1 MATRSRRLRPMPD
14 VWPGWVDALSTLLI
28 VALFLLMVFAL
39 AQYFLTEVLSGRNE
53 ALARL
58 NRQVAELADML
69 ALEKRNSAE
78 LRHELAQLSDEL
90 QSSTAARDAL
100 SAQIQALTQR
110 ATSAEEA
117 KKAAAA
123 ALAQLTEQNKSLQSQ
138 ATAAQQ
144 SVAALGGKLKES
156 EEALTKEHAIS
167 TAAQQQ
173 VALLNQQIAAL
184 REQLARIAAAL
195 DASEKKAKEQQVQI
209 VNLGQR
215 LNAALA
221 SKVEE
226 LARYRS
232 EFFGKLREVLGNRPD
247 IRIVGDRFVFQSE
260 VLFPTASADLTDTGK
275 AKIASIADV
284 LKTISGQIPKDID
297 WVLQVDGHTDQRPIH
312 TAQFP
317 SNWELSTARALSVV
331 KQLIDLGIPPD
342 RLAAAGY
349 GQYQPIDTRNDEIGW
364 RRNRRIEFKLTSR

>member
-1 MATRSRRLRPMPD
+1 MATRSRRLRPLPD

-28 VALFLLMVFAL
+28 VVLFLLMVFAL

-69 ALEKRNSAE
+69 ALEKRTSAE
-78 LRHELAQLSDEL
+78 LRRDLAQISGEL

-100 SAQIQALTQR
+100 SAQIAELTQR

-117 KKAAAA
+117 KKAAAD
-123 ALAQLTEQNKSLQSQ
+123 ALARIGEQNKSLESQ
-138 ATAAQQ
+138 AAAAQE
-144 SVAALGGKLKES
+144 SLAALGGKLKES
-156 EEALTKEHAIS
+156 DEALAKERDIS
-167 TAAQQQ
+167 AAAQQQ
-173 VALLNQQIAAL
+173 VALLNRQIAAL

-195 DASEKKAKEQQVQI
+195 DASEKKSKEQQVQI

-232 EFFGKLREVLGNRPD
+232 EFFGKLREALGGRQD

-260 VLFPTASADLTDTGK
+260 VLFPSASADLSDSGRLQ
-275 AKIASIADV
+275 IERVADV
-284 LKTISGQIPKDID
+284 LKEISGRIPKDVD
-297 WVLQVDGHTDQRPIH
+297 WVLQVDGHTDRRPIR

-317 SNWELSTARALSVV
+317 SNWELSSARAISVV
-331 KQLIDLGIPPD
+331 KMLIDLGLPPD

-349 GQYQPIDTRNDEIGW
+349 GEFRPIDGRDDEIGW
-364 RRNRRIEFKLTSR
+364 RRNRRIEFKLTNR

>member
-1 MATRSRRLRPMPD
+1 MPD

-28 VALFLLMVFAL
+28 VVLFLLMVFAL

-58 NRQVAELADML
+58 NRQVAELASML
-69 ALEKRNSAE
+69 ALEKRTSAE
-78 LRHELAQLSDEL
+78 LRRDLAQISGEL

-100 SAQIQALTQR
+100 SAQIAELTQR
-110 ATSAEEA
+110 AAASDEA
-117 KKAAAA
+117 KAAAA
-123 ALAQLTEQNKSLQSQ
+123 DALARMGERNKSLETQ
-138 ATAAQQ
+138 ATEAQQ
-144 SVAALGGKLKES
+144 SLAALGGKLRES
-156 EEALTKEHAIS
+156 EEALSKERDIS
-167 TAAQQQ
+167 AAAQRQ

-184 REQLARIAAAL
+184 REQLAQIAAAL
-195 DASEKKAKEQQVQI
+195 DASEKKAKDQAIQI
-209 VNLGQR
+209 ANLGQR

-232 EFFGKLREVLGNRPD
+232 EFFGKLREVLGQRQD

-260 VLFPTASADLTDTGK
+260 VLFPSGSAELSEGGQLQ
-275 AKIASIADV
+275 IERVADV
-284 LKTISGQIPKDID
+284 LDEISSHIPKDVN
-297 WVLQVDGHTDQRPIH
+297 WVLQVDGHTDRRPIH

-317 SNWELSTARALSVV
+317 SNWELSTARAISVV
-331 KQLIDLGIPPD
+331 KLLIELGIPAD

-349 GQYQPIDTRNDEIGW
+349 GEYRPIDDRDDEIGW
-364 RRNRRIEFKLTSR
+364 RRNRRIEFKLTNR

>member
-1 MATRSRRLRPMPD
+1 MPD

-69 ALEKRNSAE
+69 SLEKRNSAE
-78 LRHELAQLSDEL
+78 LRRELAQLSDEL

-100 SAQIQALTQR
+100 SAQIEALTQR
-110 ATSAEEA
+110 ANSAEGA
-117 KKAAAA
+117 KKTA
-123 ALAQLTEQNKSLQSQ
+123 TEAMSRLSEENKSLQARAS
-138 ATAAQQ
+138 AAEQ
-144 SVAALGGKLKES
+144 SAAALGAKLKES
-156 EEALTKEHAIS
+156 EEALGKERSIS
-167 TAAQQQ
+167 ASAQQQ

-195 DASEKKAKEQQVQI
+195 DASEKKAKEQQIQI

-221 SKVEE
+221 TKVEE

-232 EFFGKLREVLGNRPD
+232 EFFGKLRQVLGGRQD

-260 VLFPTASADLTDTGK
+260 VLFPTASADLTDSGK

-284 LKTISGQIPKDID
+284 LKTISKQIPKDIN
-297 WVLQVDGHTDQRPIH
+297 WVLQVDGHTDRRPIH

-317 SNWELSTARALSVV
+317 SNWELSTARATSVV

-349 GQYQPIDTRNDEIGW
+349 GEYQPIDNRDDEIGW
-364 RRNRRIEFKLTSR
+364 RRNRRIEFKLTNR

>member
-1 MATRSRRLRPMPD
+1 MPD

-58 NRQVAELADML
+58 NRQVSELADML
-69 ALEKRNSAE
+69 ALEKRNSAD
-78 LRHELAQLSDEL
+78 LRHQLAQLSDEL

-100 SAQIQALTQR
+100 SAQIDALTQR

-117 KKAAAA
+117 KKAATAM
-123 ALAQLTEQNKSLQSQ
+123 LSQLTERNKSLESQ
-138 ATAAQQ
+138 AAAAQQ
-144 SVAALGGKLKES
+144 SVAALGAKLKSS
-156 EEALTKEHAIS
+156 EDSLTKEQSIS
-167 TAAQQQ
+167 AAAQQQ
-173 VALLNQQIAAL
+173 VALLNEQIAAL
-184 REQLARIAAAL
+184 RQQLARIAAAL
-195 DASEKKAKEQQVQI
+195 DASEKKAEAQHVQI

-232 EFFGKLREVLGNRPD
+232 EFFGKLRQVLGNRQD

-260 VLFPTASADLTDTGK
+260 VLFPTASADLTDSGK
-275 AKIASIADV
+275 AKIASIAAV
-284 LKTISGQIPKDID
+284 LKTIAKQIPKDVN
-297 WVLQVDGHTDQRPIH
+297 WLLQVDGHTDRRPIH

-317 SNWELSTARALSVV
+317 SNWELSTARAVSVV
-331 KQLIDLGIPPD
+331 KQLIALGIPPD

-349 GQYQPIDTRNDEIGW
+349 GQFQPIDNRDDEIGW

>member
-69 ALEKRNSAE
+69 SLEKRNSAE